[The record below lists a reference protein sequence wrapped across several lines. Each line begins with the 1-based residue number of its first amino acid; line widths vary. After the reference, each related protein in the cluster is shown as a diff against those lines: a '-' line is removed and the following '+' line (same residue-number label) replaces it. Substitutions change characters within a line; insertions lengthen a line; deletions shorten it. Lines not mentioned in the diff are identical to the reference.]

1 MWDMHGSLCFLM
13 QVIRVTMEDDMD
25 NFIFCLAQKK
35 SATKLH
41 KDMNDLVS
49 SMILFLICKLFMH
62 PRSTIMSSLTEV

>member
-1 MWDMHGSLCFLM
+1 MHGALCFLI

-49 SMILFLICKLFMH
+49 SVFLFLICKLFMH
-62 PRSTIMSSLTEV
+62 PQPKVQS